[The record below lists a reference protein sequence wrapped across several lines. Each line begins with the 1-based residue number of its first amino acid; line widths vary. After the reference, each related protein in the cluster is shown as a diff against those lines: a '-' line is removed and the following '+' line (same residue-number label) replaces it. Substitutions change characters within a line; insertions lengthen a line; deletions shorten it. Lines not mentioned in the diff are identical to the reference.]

1 MTWPESSVPRGSPRG
16 RTLVTNTATT
26 SRGTRVHLGR
36 FGGDLQ
42 HAVLGIVKRARR
54 QHHLLELHSLGIRF
68 VAETDRRI
76 AAAPVD
82 SPLAGTARLVRSR
95 HLFILAAPTG
105 TATATVRSCAS
116 GVRLAPTI
124 LSGATGIALS
134 LLAELLQ
141 LLRLLLEKLLEVLQ
155 GLLPLSRV
163 TW

>member
-1 MTWPESSVPRGSPRG
+1 MTRPESSIPRGSPG
-16 RTLVTNTATT
+16 SRTLLANTAAT
-26 SRGTRVHLGR
+26 GHNTRIHPGGP
-36 FGGDLQ
+36 GGDLQ
-42 HAVLGIVKRARR
+42 HAVLGIVKRARW

-76 AAAPVD
+76 ATAPVD
-82 SPLAGTARLVRSR
+82 SSLARTARLVRTR

-116 GVRLAPTI
+116 GVRLASTI

-141 LLRLLLEKLLEVLQ
+141 LLRLLLKKLLEVLQ
-155 GLLPLSRV
+155 GLLPLSRI

>member
-1 MTWPESSVPRGSPRG
+1 MC
-16 RTLVTNTATT
+16 
-26 SRGTRVHLGR
+26 
-36 FGGDLQ
+36 
-42 HAVLGIVKRARR
+42 
-54 QHHLLELHSLGIRF
+54 IR
-68 VAETDRRI
+68 DR
-76 AAAPVD
+76 
-82 SPLAGTARLVRSR
+82 AGTARLVRTR

-116 GVRLAPTI
+116 GVRLASTI